1 MSERVE
7 RWRSRRVGKTGA
19 IAGCLAAFLVLLGV
33 QSAAA
38 ATIETLLT
46 PFTGGDVEAR
56 IVLDDAAKLGEIQV
70 TVEIT
75 QGPADI
81 RGVFFDVAL
90 DPADLS
96 GLSAYPSPPVTS
108 IAYGDV
114 IDLGQGSNLH
124 GGGSPCPCNFGV
136 EIGTPG
142 AGHDGFLAVTFF
154 LAHESLMLD
163 LGMFF
168 EQSVGLRTTGLNI
181 GAEDGGGGAK
191 LSGVLPV
198 PEPSTG
204 LLLGLGL
211 CAMSLRARLRA

>member
-1 MSERVE
+1 V
-7 RWRSRRVGKTGA
+7 
-19 IAGCLAAFLVLLGV
+19 IAGCLAALLALLGV
-33 QSAAA
+33 QPAAA

-56 IVLDDAAKLGEIQV
+56 IVLDDAALDPGEIQV

-75 QGPADI
+75 QGLADI

-96 GLSAYPSPPVTS
+96 GLF
-108 IAYGDV
+108 AYGSPYITSFAYADV
-114 IDLGQGSNLH
+114 INLGRGSNLH

-142 AGHDGFLAVTFF
+142 AGKDGIQALTFF
-154 LAHESLMLD
+154 LAHDGGIDLD
-163 LGMFF
+163 LSMFF
-168 EQSVGLRTTGLNI
+168 EQSVGLRTTGLDI

-204 LLLGLGL
+204 PLLGLGL
-211 CAMSLRARLRA
+211 CAIAVRARRRARRA